1 MTNMTFEGGSENR
14 SEEQENDHALLYSGK
29 GRELLLNE
37 RIIDLER
44 VCRDG
49 GKGRL
54 SIRVKKCFDKFG

>member
-1 MTNMTFEGGSENR
+1 MRVEVKK
-14 SEEQENDHALLYSGK
+14 QENEHALLYSGK
-29 GRELLLNE
+29 GRELLLSE

-49 GKGRL
+49 GRGRL